1 MVNKEKNFVS
11 AVIYVH
17 NSGKQIDNFLKTIVS
32 VLEEN
37 FEKSEIICVND
48 FSADDSVQKIK
59 EAATKINS
67 ACVSILNMSHFHGT
81 EIAMNAGVDLSIG
94 DFVFE
99 FDSTNMDFDKSEIMK
114 VYKKSLEGFDIVSAS
129 PSKAKR
135 TSSSLFYYAFN
146 KFSNLNYKMTTER
159 FRILSRRVINRISS
173 MNKSMPYRK
182 AVYANCGLKTE
193 NITYHPIGQ
202 IFEAEDKLIKNYRKN
217 LATDTFIIFTDIG
230 YKVSLFITSLMLV
243 FTLSVGTYS
252 LSFYYLKT
260 PVAGW
265 ASTILFLS
273 VSMFFLFTIL
283 TIILKYLQI
292 LVDLVFKKT
301 KYNFE
306 SIEKLTK

>member
-17 NSGKQIDNFLKTIVS
+17 NSEKQIDNFLKTVVS

-48 FSADDSVQKIK
+48 FSDDGSVTQIKKISDSVKK
-59 EAATKINS
+59 AAI
-67 ACVSILNMSHFHGT
+67 SILNMSHFHGT

-135 TSSSLFYYAFN
+135 TSSSIFYYAFN

-173 MNKSMPYRK
+173 MNKTVPYRK
-182 AVYANCGLKTE
+182 ALYANCGLKAAHIFYE
-193 NITYHPIGQ
+193 PAEK
-202 IFEAEDKLIKNYRKN
+202 IFEKHDALTKKYRKA
-217 LATDTFIIFTDIG
+217 LAVDAFVIFTDAG
-230 YKVSLFITSLMLV
+230 YKIALAITSFMLAFALAAGIYSLV
-243 FTLSVGTYS
+243 FWL
-252 LSFYYLKT
+252 LKN
-260 PVAGW
+260 PVSGW

-292 LVDLVFKKT
+292 LVNLVFKRT
-301 KYNFE
+301 KYSFE
-306 SIEKLTK
+306 SIEKI